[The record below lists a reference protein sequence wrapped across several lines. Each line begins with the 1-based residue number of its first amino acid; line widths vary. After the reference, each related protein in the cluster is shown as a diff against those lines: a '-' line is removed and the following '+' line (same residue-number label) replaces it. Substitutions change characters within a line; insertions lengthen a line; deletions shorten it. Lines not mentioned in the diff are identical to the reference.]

1 MSMLYDLDDDSYKE
15 ALIAMDPDAKRTMVM
30 NMQQQDPEVM
40 QLFPADAY
48 TDMLAI
54 LQKPDMMEGMAA
66 LQTESL
72 LAMNGELPPELMAI
86 VLTQIDPKDLAK
98 LVIKDHPEL
107 LSQIVAA

>member
-1 MSMLYDLDDDSYKE
+1 
-15 ALIAMDPDAKRTMVM
+15 
-30 NMQQQDPEVM
+30 
-40 QLFPADAY
+40 
-48 TDMLAI
+48 
-54 LQKPDMMEGMAA
+54 MMEGMAA